1 MKIVLG
7 FGSNLGDKEANIN
20 SAYALLENE
29 LGKMVNK
36 SSFMESSPWGFES
49 DNMFLNSVAVFQ
61 TSKNPF
67 ESLEVCKEIEKR
79 VGREGKTEKA
89 FDYKDRL
96 IDIDILFYEDYIVN
110 HKDLIIPHPMI
121 TERDFVM
128 IPLKEILPNLI
139 HPVIN
144 KAIID
149 I

>member
-7 FGSNLGDKEANIN
+7 FGSNLGDKEANIS
-20 SAYALLENE
+20 SAYTLLEDE

-36 SSFMESSPWGFES
+36 SSFMESSPWGFKS

-79 VGREGKTEKA
+79 IGREGKTEKA

-110 HKDLIIPHPMI
+110 HKDLIIPHPLI

-128 IPLKEILPNLI
+128 IPLKEIFPNLI
-139 HPVIN
+139 HPVLN